1 MAKLKLT
8 KAVIDGLELTK
19 LGEKP
24 QQTYHDTIL
33 PGFALRVGKTS
44 KTFVVF
50 KRIPHGKPKRITLGK
65 YGHLTVDQA
74 RAMAQKALADLS
86 GGVDVNADRKAAKAE
101 ARKAEQSNIETLQ
114 WLLDE
119 YKAEQLVGLKGGKD
133 GTLRSL
139 DDTIA
144 YFSERPLILLKQVK
158 GQWVEDERVILSGW
172 LNRPFRSI
180 SPDEVLARFDLFARA
195 RPTRLIGGELKPIS
209 RTHQI
214 AFKFL
219 NSAYNFIIPRL
230 RHQGEVVANPVEILS
245 VYKRW
250 KQTEKRKRHL
260 DAQTNELARWWNALV
275 NYGAENAVASDFI
288 MFSLVQAA
296 RSIEVVDLRW
306 SQVDLE
312 KRRVHYDETKN
323 GEDYDYPLSN
333 LAVEILE
340 RRKAAAVNEF
350 VFGYPASDTGH
361 IPKDCKY
368 HYTQLVKRG
377 AKYVSSHDL
386 RRTWGT
392 AAHGLDINERTI
404 DYLLKHVIND
414 VNEHYFVRNE
424 TKLRGA
430 LQQVEDYLLQQVAKF
445 PPKANG
451 EDIQDAKVT
460 EDAAA

>member
-1 MAKLKLT
+1 
-8 KAVIDGLELTK
+8 
-19 LGEKP
+19 
-24 QQTYHDTIL
+24 
-33 PGFALRVGKTS
+33 
-44 KTFVVF
+44 
-50 KRIPHGKPKRITLGK
+50 
-65 YGHLTVDQA
+65 
-74 RAMAQKALADLS
+74 
-86 GGVDVNADRKAAKAE
+86 
-101 ARKAEQSNIETLQ
+101 
-114 WLLDE
+114 LLDE

-139 DDTIA
+139 EDTIA
-144 YFSERPLILLKQVK
+144 YFSERPVILLKQVK
-158 GQWVEDERVILSGW
+158 GLWVEDQHAILSDW
-172 LNRPFRSI
+172 LSRPFRSI
-180 SPDEVLARFDLFARA
+180 TPDEVLARFDLFARA

-219 NSAYNFIIPRL
+219 NSAYNFVIPRL
-230 RHQGEVVANPVEILS
+230 RHQGETLLNPVEILS

-250 KQTEKRKRHL
+250 KQTEKRKRFL
-260 DAQTNELARWWNALV
+260 DFETNEFARWWSALES
-275 NYGAENAVASDFI
+275 YRTENAVASDFI
-288 MFSLVQAA
+288 MFSLLQAA

-312 KRRVHYDETKN
+312 KRRVNYDETKN
-323 GEDYDYPLSN
+323 GEDYDFPLTD

-361 IPKDCKY
+361 IPKDCKH

-386 RRTWGT
+386 RRTWAT
-392 AAHGLDINERTI
+392 AAHVLDISERTI
-404 DYLLKHVIND
+404 NYLLKHVIND

-424 TKLRGA
+424 AKLRAA

-445 PPKANG
+445 PPKATG
-451 EDIQDAKVT
+451 EEIQDVQVT
-460 EDAAA
+460 DDAIA